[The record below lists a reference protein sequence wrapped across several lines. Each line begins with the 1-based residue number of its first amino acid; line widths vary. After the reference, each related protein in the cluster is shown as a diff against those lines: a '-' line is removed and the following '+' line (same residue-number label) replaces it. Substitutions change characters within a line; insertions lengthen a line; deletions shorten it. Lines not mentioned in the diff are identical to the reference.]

1 MITFLALAVF
11 AGLVQPGAAVGS
23 PSVGRLAEPPPV
35 NTEPRPMPA
44 DPYRE
49 WDGGTGVPD
58 WGDPRLRQI
67 VVDNAELAEDQEVRD
82 AAAAALAVGGN
93 AAIMEFLDRGLSA
106 AKARAADR
114 KAAEARKNLADVQ
127 ALRGTGG
134 PYFNAEV
141 ERVLAGSD
149 SDRKL
154 FLAYGGDVARQR
166 DEQAAQGA
174 QEAAAA
180 NRAKLQAL
188 LGVAGPEVKR
198 AAQAALDAG
207 DAAVTEFFKTGY
219 LAAAKAD
226 AEAREQFLRDQEARE
241 KAAEE
246 LSELAQKAARAAQ
259 ARRLLLEAHGNG
271 VRALE
276 KSSNALIS
284 AGTEARRA
292 AQILAANAA
301 GGQHPPN
308 AFDEVK
314 AEVARQLGYAR
325 QAATDAQAASAS
337 AQVQATVLVDTGLT
351 YGVQWAQMA
360 TAMADAS
367 RAAVAA
373 SETAQHAIDA
383 TAFTDQARDAQEK
396 AERHAEEAKKWRLHA
411 DEHAR
416 AAAQIAEAA
425 RVQAEAAKDAALR
438 TKAARHAAEAAE
450 SRAWQAAERT
460 RNARITAEREAA
472 NAAAARAVA
481 ERERAAA
488 ASARSRAEQQ
498 AAVAKGARR
507 EADRQ
512 AGIAAEARRGAETA
526 DGLAGSAELKAKD
539 EERLAAQAR
548 DRAYAAERDQR
559 AAEARAAALDATAAA
574 ARGGEH
580 ADAAQSAADQARTD
594 AGTARGAAGAARNS
608 ANIAT
613 GAAAGARAAATDAT
627 RHAARARA
635 AAQQAVA
642 AAARA
647 NAAANTAESEAAA
660 THAAAMQANAAASE
674 ATFNET
680 KAAEAARTAQTLAQQ
695 AASEAMQALWSAQR
709 TKAEADAAAAESVS
723 AATQAGLA
731 VQAATAA
738 RSSSKAITDPANT
751 AITVAAPFN
760 GSDLDADFVLLVAN
774 QAKAV
779 GAEQAAAA
787 QQRATEALDA
797 ARLAQEAAERAAA
810 EVKPAFAAAAAAAK
824 SSAAAAKS
832 AAEAQQAAADAAVD
846 GAAARAAAAR
856 ANEADAQAREDA
868 RKARDAAN
876 AANNDAAIAG
886 RNAAAAE
893 RDAASARSAASA
905 AEADAIAARGAAG
918 RAETDATAA
927 EAAAVS
933 AQTHADKAAEA
944 ARNALASAVEAGKA
958 ADRAEESARK
968 AAEEKRKQEVG
979 QVSGESHPLTAEEE
993 QLLLAAGGPTLLQ
1006 QYKDA
1011 LAAANKGILDFI
1023 KENGA
1028 DILLELIGVKD
1039 AERCFGEG
1047 DIVSCLWTVVNV
1059 GSLLVAI
1066 GKLPA
1071 LGKAIGR
1078 VVEGLRGFLE
1088 GTGVGR
1094 ALLQKYNK
1102 LPICECFPAGTRV
1115 SVEHGSKPIEKISVG
1130 DRVWARDL
1138 QTGQNNLRRVTW
1150 VFSKVADES
1159 LTIFAGGI
1167 RVDTTPKHPFWIV
1180 GRGWVD
1186 SGELVEG
1193 DVLLGRDG
1201 GQYPITRVQRSSS
1214 PARVYNF
1221 EVEGDHNYYVS
1232 DAQILVHNCVR
1243 VWEAIHAT
1251 DPVYA
1256 GTLVPKSFKL
1266 SLEGA
1271 QQVWIH
1277 PNASEHIVERVL
1289 SLNIR
1294 PDMREL
1300 VAQLQLSNL
1309 RNAVRRVF
1317 GNGLEY
1323 EKKYV
1328 IDDWELV
1335 FAAPRN
1341 AGDLPVLKHYQPV
1354 AR

>member
-1 MITFLALAVF
+1 MARARRFLITFLVLAVF
-11 AGLVQPGAAVGS
+11 AGLVQPGTAVGS
-23 PSVGRLAEPPPV
+23 PSVGRMAEPPPV

-134 PYFNAEV
+134 PHFNAEV

-166 DEQAAQGA
+166 DEQAAKGA

-219 LAAAKAD
+219 LVAAKAD

-259 ARRLLLEAHGNG
+259 ARRLLLDAHGNG

-360 TAMADAS
+360 GAMADAS

-526 DGLAGSAELKAKD
+526 DGLAGTAETNART
-539 EERLAAQAR
+539 EERLAAEAR

-574 ARGGEH
+574 ARGGQH
-580 ADAAQSAADQARTD
+580 AGAAQSAADQARAD

-608 ANIAT
+608 ANLAT

-635 AAQQAVA
+635 AAQQAAA

-751 AITVAAPFN
+751 AITVAAPFS
-760 GSDLDADFVLLVAN
+760 GSDLDVDFVLLVAN

-797 ARLAQEAAERAAA
+797 ARLAQEAADRAAA

-868 RKARDAAN
+868 RKARAAAN

-893 RDAASARSAASA
+893 RDAAAARSAASA
-905 AEADAIAARGAAG
+905 AEADATAARGAAG
-918 RAETDATAA
+918 RAEADATAA
-927 EAAAVS
+927 EAAAAS

-958 ADRAEESARK
+958 ADRAEEAERK
-968 AAEEKRKQEVG
+968 RGVEAQREAAENAGNVG
-979 QVSGESHPLTAEEE
+979 PDLTVDDDGA
-993 QLLLAAGGPTLLQ
+993 LLAACRLQ
-1006 QYKDA
+1006 TRDIAKCLADYK
-1011 LAAANKGILDFI
+1011 AAFETGKKSVIDWI
-1023 KENGA
+1023 IENGGQV
-1028 DILLELIGVKD
+1028 LLDVIGYTD
-1039 AERCFGEG
+1039 AKKCFTEG
-1047 DIVSCLWTVVNV
+1047 DVAACLWTVINV
-1059 GSLLVAI
+1059 GSLLVLLA
-1066 GKLPA
+1066 KLPA
-1071 LGKAIGR
+1071 VSAAVAKVAAGLTKFLEGSAAGRKLLEKAGELVQRFRTTCRATVAAAAAGGAASAAEINCVDAMLDNMSEKKVRDVHTEGGVAVEAGKGVFYKELSSGDLDDLVELANKCSCRGPNANGNFERLVDAGKPIGR
-1078 VVEGLRGFLE
+1078 VKENGLSTNWFLLVQDKY
-1088 GTGVGR
+1088 GGVISMYPVG
-1094 ALLQKYNK
+1094 
-1102 LPICECFPAGTRV
+1102 
-1115 SVEHGSKPIEKISVG
+1115 KPI
-1130 DRVWARDL
+1130 
-1138 QTGQNNLRRVTW
+1138 
-1150 VFSKVADES
+1150 
-1159 LTIFAGGI
+1159 
-1167 RVDTTPKHPFWIV
+1167 
-1180 GRGWVD
+1180 
-1186 SGELVEG
+1186 
-1193 DVLLGRDG
+1193 
-1201 GQYPITRVQRSSS
+1201 
-1214 PARVYNF
+1214 
-1221 EVEGDHNYYVS
+1221 
-1232 DAQILVHNCVR
+1232 
-1243 VWEAIHAT
+1243 
-1251 DPVYA
+1251 
-1256 GTLVPKSFKL
+1256 
-1266 SLEGA
+1266 
-1271 QQVWIH
+1271 
-1277 PNASEHIVERVL
+1277 
-1289 SLNIR
+1289 
-1294 PDMREL
+1294 
-1300 VAQLQLSNL
+1300 
-1309 RNAVRRVF
+1309 
-1317 GNGLEY
+1317 
-1323 EKKYV
+1323 
-1328 IDDWELV
+1328 
-1335 FAAPRN
+1335 AAP
-1341 AGDLPVLKHYQPV
+1341 K
-1354 AR
+1354 